1 MLTKKYPVV
10 SAIYFS
16 AKWIFGLWFSHRP
29 PASMGVKNS
38 QYSEGVIFRLRQN
51 GIMDQADYSQK
62 KEIRPVSLNAGSCLS
77 PSAVSKDIGSFYQST
92 VALDFFTE
100 EVSIFK
106 ELTGTAINSDW
117 MSLRVGDEDVF
128 GCCNFQ
134 PLCNR

>member
-1 MLTKKYPVV
+1 
-10 SAIYFS
+10 
-16 AKWIFGLWFSHRP
+16 
-29 PASMGVKNS
+29 MGVKNS

-51 GIMDQADYSQK
+51 GIMDQADYSQR

-77 PSAVSKDIGSFYQST
+77 PSVVSKDIGSFYQST

-106 ELTGTAINSDW
+106 ELTGTAINNDW

-134 PLCNR
+134 PLCNRQYKLFYLITASKLSVTFIFLQNPDS